1 MDPKNTMVGPQS
13 QSNSDKPTTDKRKP
27 VRRDPEKRRQQNIQA
42 QKKYREYPLLI
53 MSPYA
58 LQEEHVSFTTNDDF

>member
-1 MDPKNTMVGPQS
+1 MEPKNTMVALPTPPQN

-42 QKKYREYPLLI
+42 QKKYLPP
-53 MSPYA
+53 SPRVIISDPQA
-58 LQEEHVSFTTNDDF
+58 